1 MCGLGDDAGRFRLGD
16 KKEAAGVCGG
26 RVPYIYIWNFNRLL
40 FGISSPKS
48 QLGELEELRHCNFS
62 IQLTRLASHNRLSP
76 RRGSVRRASGFVL
89 VVHSE
94 VIYQLI
100 FDQ

>member
-26 RVPYIYIWNFNRLL
+26 RGPYIYIWNFNGLL

-89 VVHSE
+89 VVYPD
-94 VIYQLI
+94 IT
-100 FDQ
+100 